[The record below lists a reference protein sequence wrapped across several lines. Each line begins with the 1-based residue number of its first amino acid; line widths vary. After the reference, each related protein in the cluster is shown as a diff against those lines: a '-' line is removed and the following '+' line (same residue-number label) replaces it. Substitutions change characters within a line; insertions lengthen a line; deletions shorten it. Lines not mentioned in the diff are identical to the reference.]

1 MKKVD
6 VIVVGQGI
14 AGTLLAHDLIE
25 ARQSVAII
33 DVNLKA
39 SATRVAAGLINP
51 VGMKRCIPSHNAHQ
65 YFPKAI
71 ERYREIEQKLDTNF
85 LEVKSI
91 LRLFANQEV
100 KHDWQIKFSNTNMDS
115 IFPDS
120 SRIIHIHF
128 LMTMTVVLKF
138 IHRRTLIYQLF
149 WISLENISNLSAYY

>member
-14 AGTLLAHDLIE
+14 AGTLLAHDLID

-51 VGMKRCIPSHNAHQ
+51 LGMKRCILSYNAHQ

-71 ERYREIEQKLDTNF
+71 RAL
-85 LEVKSI
+85 
-91 LRLFANQEV
+91 
-100 KHDWQIKFSNTNMDS
+100 
-115 IFPDS
+115 
-120 SRIIHIHF
+120 SRDRTKI
-128 LMTMTVVLKF
+128 
-138 IHRRTLIYQLF
+138 RR
-149 WISLENISNLSAYY
+149 